1 MFDTDGSPNEVGAFD
16 DESGVEP
23 EADCTN
29 VSQLKNLFNLDSKLA
44 MSESR
49 ISGGSLHTSGVMD
62 SRKCSVPAP
71 IAGIRALSASSRLS
85 VMSEI
90 LLADELMEVV
100 SKSEL
105 DVNSRA

>member
-49 ISGGSLHTSGVMD
+49 ISGKFAYEWCNGLKEMLGSSW
-62 SRKCSVPAP
+62 
-71 IAGIRALSASSRLS
+71 
-85 VMSEI
+85 
-90 LLADELMEVV
+90 
-100 SKSEL
+100 
-105 DVNSRA
+105 NSRDWSTPGLIKTVGDV

>member
-1 MFDTDGSPNEVGAFD
+1 LFGTDGSPNEVGPFD
-16 DESGVEP
+16 DDCGVEP

-29 VSQLKNLFNLDSKLA
+29 VSEPKNLFNLDSKLA
-44 MSESR
+44 TRESR

-62 SRKCSVPAP
+62 SRKCSVPAS
-71 IAGIRALSASSRLS
+71 IAGIGALSASSRLS

-90 LLADELMEVV
+90 LLADTLTEAV

-105 DVNSRA
+105 DVSSGV